1 LIAAKNKILIY
12 EGVAKLALEVKSEDF
27 CAGSVSVQI
36 DILTQVASQGVSDE
50 VAILFRI
57 FKAIFRHTWV
67 K

>member
-1 LIAAKNKILIY
+1 MKRLVIQTKTFSDDLDVLIAGNKL
-12 EGVAKLALEVKSEDF
+12 
-27 CAGSVSVQI
+27 
-36 DILTQVASQGVSDE
+36 LTQVASQGVSDE